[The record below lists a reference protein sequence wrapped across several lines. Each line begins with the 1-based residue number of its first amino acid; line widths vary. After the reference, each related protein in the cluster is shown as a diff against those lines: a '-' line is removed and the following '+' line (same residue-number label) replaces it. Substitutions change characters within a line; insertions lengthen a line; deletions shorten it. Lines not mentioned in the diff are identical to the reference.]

1 MGLEV
6 LSDHRAHV
14 GLSGFVGPRRST
26 IAGVSAGG
34 GMSFRDTEERRLDR
48 AVFEQL
54 RARRLRFQGII
65 LAGAIIVALVVG
77 AWFAITEGV
86 FRSDILA
93 ARPAHEVTISFG
105 FSRQPATR
113 NFAVD
118 ITTAPVP
125 NSQSSNEAV
134 TVRLASDLRRED
146 HAGEFPAE
154 QVTVGINR
162 LTPTRVNLTINAN
175 PWTPEKVPAGLYI
188 GTLELRGTG
197 VSDNIPL
204 SIWLRSRENKWA
216 ALAFTLLF
224 LGALIGLLVK
234 WITERLTT
242 QASFFR
248 RLSSLKEAIGYR
260 EESSTLPISV
270 RLRLQNL
277 EDQIGRED
285 YAAAQALFK
294 NLEQHAERLA
304 LLASQFQILLDQ
316 LAGQTKLVDSAT
328 LPFRDQLLLEGVIDS
343 EYRDV
348 QDLLTL
354 PWEEDGDYKELRQ
367 RAGNYRNI
375 FGVVSNVIS
384 EFTANQSDPALRAAL
399 NDFQASQFDEGVS
412 IYFHWQS
419 KPKAAQADATP
430 DEPELPMGFAR
441 PTYRPSPPPETQN
454 RQRVRFLFRQAR
466 VLAAAASVIVVSLV
480 GLKLQYLDDQQFD
493 GALAAWLGLVLWGA
507 IIELSG
513 VSVLDVVG
521 RLGSGGSGTTASTRG

>member
-1 MGLEV
+1 
-6 LSDHRAHV
+6 
-14 GLSGFVGPRRST
+14 
-26 IAGVSAGG
+26 
-34 GMSFRDTEERRLDR
+34 MSFRDTEERRLYR
-48 AVFEQL
+48 AVTEEL
-54 RARRLRFQGII
+54 RARKLRFRGIV
-65 LAGAIIVALVVG
+65 LAGVIIVALVAA
-77 AWFAITEGV
+77 AWFAVTEGV
-86 FRSDILA
+86 FRSDVIL
-93 ARPAHEVTISFG
+93 ARPAGEVTISFG

-118 ITTAPVP
+118 ITPTPAA
-125 NSQSSNEAV
+125 NSRSSNEAV

-146 HAGEFPAE
+146 QAGEFPAE

-162 LTPTRVNLTINAN
+162 LTPTRVNLTVNAN

-204 SIWLRSRENKWA
+204 SIWLRSREDKWA

-242 QASFFR
+242 QATFFR
-248 RLSSLKEAIGYR
+248 HLSSLKETIGYS

-285 YAAAQALFK
+285 YAAAQTLFE

-304 LLASQFQILLDQ
+304 LLASQCQILLDQ
-316 LAGQTKLVDSAT
+316 LAGQTRLVDSAT
-328 LPFRDQLLLEGVIDS
+328 LLDRDQLLLEGVIDS
-343 EYRDV
+343 EYRAV

-354 PWEEDGDYKELRQ
+354 PWEEDGDYKALRG
-367 RAGNYRNI
+367 RAGNYRI
-375 FGVVSNVIS
+375 TFGLVSNVIS
-384 EFTANQSDPALRAAL
+384 EFTADQRDPDLRTAL
-399 NDFQASQFDEGVS
+399 NAFQAGEFDRGVDA
-412 IYFHWQS
+412 YDEWQR
-419 KPKAAQADATP
+419 KPKAAQTEAAS
-430 DEPELPMGFAR
+430 DERQLSLSLAR
-441 PTYRPSPPPETQN
+441 PTSDRPPPQGH
-454 RQRVRFLFRQAR
+454 QRERFLFRQAR
-466 VLAAAASVIVVSLV
+466 VLAAGASVIVVSLV

-521 RLGSGGSGTTASTRG
+521 RLGSGGSGTAASTRG